1 MRIIRNNIG
10 KIILVLTIISF
21 YVFAGCSYEEEVI
34 AKYYVPYPDY
44 EMLEYYQSRV
54 DSSEFEWFLDLK
66 STASSFANEMRLTS
80 TGVSTSSVIIKGEG
94 IFHGLVEVELPD
106 MIYELE
112 MERPYQHL
120 GRKSI
125 WQVIAVREIE
135 WPVKQ

>member
-1 MRIIRNNIG
+1 MKRFRNIAA
-10 KIILVLTIISF
+10 ILI
-21 YVFAGCSYEEEVI
+21 VFGIVFICLLVGCSFKQEPKT
-34 AKYYVPYPDY
+34 KYYLPYPNY
-44 EMLEYYQSRV
+44 EILEYYQSRV

-66 STASSFANEMRLTS
+66 STASAFANEMRLDLA
-80 TGVSTSSVIIKGEG
+80 GVSTSDVIIKGEG

-135 WPVKQ
+135 WPEK

>member
-1 MRIIRNNIG
+1 MIGNNIA
-10 KIILVLTIISF
+10 KIILILTIISSC
-21 YVFAGCSYEEEVI
+21 VFVGCSYEEEVI

-44 EMLEYYQSRV
+44 EMLEYYQSRI

-66 STASSFANEMRLTS
+66 STASSFANEMRLS
-80 TGVSTSSVIIKGEG
+80 LSGVSTSSVIIKGEG